1 MKFAIVL
8 LAASIA
14 CISAQGPGG
23 PAGNPLAGNPFAA
36 ANPYAAAFNPFLN
49 GLFGGAGTGAAAGVA
64 APVAPSVP
72 FGGASISSFF
82 QSIVLQR
89 EAERLLSQPD
99 FPTDLAE
106 RVQDVV
112 ATSQES
118 ISGCNNATFPWLQIR
133 CVKPL
138 LTNAKNQL
146 KLIDDEWQA
155 RLAAATTA
163 SPAAGAGS
171 A

>member
-1 MKFAIVL
+1 MKFAILL

-23 PAGNPLAGNPFAA
+23 LVAGNPLAGNPFAA

-64 APVAPSVP
+64 APVAPSAP

-82 QSIVLQR
+82 QAIVLQR

-106 RVQDVV
+106 RVQEVV
-112 ATSQES
+112 ASSQEA
-118 ISGCNNATFPWLQIR
+118 ISGCDNVTLPWLQIR

-138 LTNAKNQL
+138 LSTAKNQL
-146 KLIDDEWQA
+146 KVIDDEWQA
-155 RLAAATTA
+155 RLAAATT
-163 SPAAGAGS
+163 PAASTA
-171 A
+171 

>member
-1 MKFAIVL
+1 VDYYLTEFSYFTPK
-8 LAASIA
+8 
-14 CISAQGPGG
+14 GPGG
-23 PAGNPLAGNPFAA
+23 PAGNPFAA

-49 GLFGGAGTGAAAGVA
+49 GIFGGAGTGAAAGVA
-64 APVAPSVP
+64 APVAPAP
-72 FGGASISSFF
+72 LFGGASISSFF

-89 EAERLLSQPD
+89 EAERLLSQPG

-112 ATSQES
+112 AGSQES
-118 ISGCNNATFPWLQIR
+118 ISGCNNATLPWLQIR

-155 RLAAATTA
+155 RLAASTTA
-163 SPAAGAGS
+163 SPAGAGS